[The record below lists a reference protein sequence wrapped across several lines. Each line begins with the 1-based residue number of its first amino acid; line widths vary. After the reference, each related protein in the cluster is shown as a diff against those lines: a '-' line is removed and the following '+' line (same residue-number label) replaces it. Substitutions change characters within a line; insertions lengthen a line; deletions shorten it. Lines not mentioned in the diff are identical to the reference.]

1 MSAFDPAELTIP
13 ANVDV
18 TLHLVNEGKA
28 THNLTITGPNIV
40 SPMIP
45 GGESADLVVNLPPG
59 DYALGC
65 DVPGHRMAGM
75 TGVLHVVG

>member
-1 MSAFDPAELTIP
+1 MSAFDPNELTIP
-13 ANVDV
+13 ANTDV
-18 TLHLVNEGKA
+18 TLHLQNEGNA
-28 THNLTITGPNIV
+28 THNMTITGTGIS

-45 GGESADLVVNLPPG
+45 GGESADVVVNLPPG
-59 DYALGC
+59 DYAIGC